1 MEEANEIIE
10 EILNPQTDLLWEWRK
25 RIYDLLTEKMSADD
39 DDATGQ
45 EYAKSLETQG
55 RAEVLLQAYAA
66 LLSDR
71 REVLVAERTTLA
83 AQHDVKAKPKG
94 RKTKA
99 AERAQDALEAML
111 LDDPD
116 AVLDVALLD
125 PEYQVLAI
133 ELAEERKELM
143 NRFNGRAIKSVM
155 VELSEVVGGPSRHL
169 HKYICH

>member
-25 RIYDLLTEKMSADD
+25 LIYDLLTEKMSADD
-39 DDATGQ
+39 DNATGQ

-83 AQHDVKAKPKG
+83 AQHNVKAKPKG

-99 AERAQDALEAML
+99 AGRAKDALEAML
-111 LDDPD
+111 LDNPD
-116 AVLDVALLD
+116 AIEAIASLE
-125 PEYQVLAI
+125 PEHQVLAN
-133 ELAEERKELM
+133 ELADERKELM
-143 NRFNGRAIKSVM
+143 NRFDGRAIKSVM
-155 VELSEVVGGPSRHL
+155 VELSEVVGEPSQQL
-169 HKYICH
+169 HKAKHH